1 MEQLGGQSMEGIP
14 VLGIAG
20 WSGSGKT
27 TLLEALLPR
36 LRAGGLRI
44 GVVKHDAH
52 GLTLDREGKDSRRFA
67 RAGAEVVA
75 LSSPGQTALLIQREL
90 SLDELLNGIQGVDL
104 ILLEGFKNCRYTQ
117 LGICRAEN
125 GKGFTDELGR
135 FAALVTDVR
144 GLSAPGPVFGLDD
157 YDGIAEFIIKNM
169 AGFTG
174 FSARGDARM
183 ADREV
188 F

>member
-1 MEQLGGQSMEGIP
+1 MEGIP

-36 LRAGGLRI
+36 LRARGLRTC
-44 GVVKHDAH
+44 VVKHDAH

-75 LSSPGQTALLIQREL
+75 LSSPGQTALLFQREL

-104 ILLEGFKNCRYTQ
+104 ILLEGFKSSPYTQ

-125 GKGFTDELGR
+125 GKGFTAELGR
-135 FAALVTDVR
+135 FAALVTDLPVQN
-144 GLSAPGPVFGLDD
+144 AAGPVFGLDD
-157 YDGIAEFIIKNM
+157 YDRITEFILKNLD
-169 AGFTG
+169 GFTR
-174 FSARGDARM
+174 FRARGGARM

>member
-1 MEQLGGQSMEGIP
+1 MEGIP
-14 VLGIAG
+14 VLGIDG

-27 TLLEALLPR
+27 TLLEGLLPR
-36 LRAGGLRI
+36 LRARGLRI
-44 GVVKHDAH
+44 CVVKHDAH
-52 GLTLDREGKDSRRFA
+52 GLTLDREGKDSHRFT

-90 SLDELLNGIQGVDL
+90 SLDEILNGIQGVDL
-104 ILLEGFKNCRYTQ
+104 ILLEGFKGCEYSR

-135 FAALVTDVR
+135 FAALVTNLPVQ
-144 GLSAPGPVFGLDD
+144 SAPGPVFGLND
-157 YDGIAEFIIKNM
+157 YDAITEFIINNM
-169 AGFTG
+169 DGFTH
-174 FSARGDARM
+174 FSAQGGAGK

>member
-1 MEQLGGQSMEGIP
+1 MEGIP

-36 LRAGGLRI
+36 LRARGLRI
-44 GVVKHDAH
+44 AVVKHDAH
-52 GLTLDREGKDSRRFA
+52 GLTLDREGKDSRRFSQ
-67 RAGAEVVA
+67 AGAEVVA
-75 LSSPGQTALLIQREL
+75 LSSPGQTAFLIQREL
-90 SLDELLNGIQGVDL
+90 SLDELLNGLPGVDL
-104 ILLEGFKNCRYTQ
+104 ILLEGFKGCEYTQ
-117 LGICRAEN
+117 LGICRAAN

-135 FAALVTDVR
+135 FAALVTDEQVR
-144 GLSAPGPVFGLDD
+144 SAPGPVFALDD
-157 YDGIAEFIIKNM
+157 YDGITEFILKNKD
-169 AGFTG
+169 GFTR
-174 FSARGDARM
+174 FRARGDARM